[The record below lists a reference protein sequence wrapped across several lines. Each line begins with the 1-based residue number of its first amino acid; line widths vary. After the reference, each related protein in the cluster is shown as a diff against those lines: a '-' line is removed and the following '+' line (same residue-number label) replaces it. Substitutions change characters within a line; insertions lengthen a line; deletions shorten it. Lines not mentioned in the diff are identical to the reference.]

1 MSSRELSVWTLIDS
15 QQRLIVRPSFVEKLL
30 RTIGN
35 AATLAAV
42 ELHHRRLREAER
54 RLRRAAT
61 EISPHLRRDLGI
73 PPFDSVQDVS
83 NYS

>member
-15 QQRLIVRPSFVEKLL
+15 QQRMIVRPSLVEKLL

-35 AATLAAV
+35 TATLAAV

-54 RLRRAAT
+54 RLRRAT
-61 EISPHLRRDLGI
+61 TDLPSYIRRDLGI
-73 PPFDSVQDVS
+73 PPFDSIQDVS